1 MLKNRYKTDTK
12 IECGIDEAGR
22 GSLWGPL
29 YAAAVVWPDESDWTE
44 EIKSISAQIKDS
56 KKLSAKKRDKL
67 YNEIKKYAVA
77 YGVGTVSHL
86 EIDTWGMS
94 RANRTA
100 FTRALEA
107 LSVVP
112 SRVLLDGCLSIDIS
126 AELIVEPE
134 LDNKYICVAAASILA
149 KVSRDNYVIDYVK
162 QHTILDTKY
171 DLSNNKGYGTAKHRS
186 GIQKF
191 GKDNSHRNLF
201 LRKILNSTT
210 STCAFLEEP

>member
-1 MLKNRYKTDTK
+1 MLKNRYKSDSE

-56 KKLSAKKRDKL
+56 KKISSKKRDKL
-67 YNEIKKYAVA
+67 YNGIKKYAVA

-86 EIDTWGMS
+86 EIDSWGMS